1 MSRRHV
7 SLTLAVTLAAGLG
20 AAACGGSDTAAG
32 TVQTEITIG
41 TGTQATNPAAGGGS
55 TAASGGAT
63 SAGGATS
70 SGSSG
75 GSAFGD
81 AAAGKAKFSAT
92 CGACH
97 TLKDAGTSGQVG
109 PDLDQSAK
117 AKDPQAVYDQ
127 ITKNAVP
134 PMPLNLVTGADAKNV
149 AAYVASVSGK

>member
-1 MSRRHV
+1 MSRRHA
-7 SLTLAVTLAAGLG
+7 SLTIAVALAMGLG
-20 AAACGGSDTAAG
+20 AAACGSSGKNAG
-32 TVQTEITIG
+32 TVRTDITIG
-41 TGTQATNPAAGGGS
+41 TGTVATNPAGGGSSSSGGATTSGGGGS
-55 TAASGGAT
+55 TTSGG
-63 SAGGATS
+63 
-70 SGSSG
+70 G
-75 GSAFGD
+75 GSTAFGD
-81 AAAGKAKFSAT
+81 AAAGKPLFSSK

-134 PMPLNLVTGADAKNV
+134 PMPLNLVTGDDAKNV

>member
-1 MSRRHV
+1 MRQLRQERRHRPDRHHDRD
-7 SLTLAVTLAAGLG
+7 GHHRHEPGGRRLG
-20 AAACGGSDTAAG
+20 RERRRRLDDLRRRLDDLRGGSTTAG
-32 TVQTEITIG
+32 
-41 TGTQATNPAAGGGS
+41 GGGS
-55 TAASGGAT
+55 T
-63 SAGGATS
+63 
-70 SGSSG
+70 
-75 GSAFGD
+75 AFGD
-81 AAAGKAKFSAT
+81 AAAGKPLFTSK

-134 PMPLNLVTGADAKNV
+134 PMPLNVVTGDDAKNV